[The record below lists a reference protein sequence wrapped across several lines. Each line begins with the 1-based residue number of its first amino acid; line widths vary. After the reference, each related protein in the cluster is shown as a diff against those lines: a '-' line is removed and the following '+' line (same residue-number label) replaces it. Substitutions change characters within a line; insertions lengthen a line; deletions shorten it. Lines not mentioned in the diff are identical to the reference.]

1 MNMSSDIKPITYLKA
16 NAAELLEQINETHR
30 PVIITQNGEPRAVL
44 QDPQSY
50 ENMRNALGML
60 KLISQGEEDI
70 KKGKTR
76 SQENV
81 FDKLEKFLRAK
92 CRGNMTFSGQN
103 QPKNDFF
110 GIIEYIPRNNP
121 SQAQKNLQQNK
132 TGHLQSFSFTKS
144 GPYYPGTTRARSGA
158 VSRTDHF
165 ALESHV

>member
-16 NAAELLEQINETHR
+16 NAADLLEQINETHR

-70 KKGKTR
+70 KKGKTK

-92 CRGNMTFSGQN
+92 
-103 QPKNDFF
+103 
-110 GIIEYIPRNNP
+110 
-121 SQAQKNLQQNK
+121 
-132 TGHLQSFSFTKS
+132 
-144 GPYYPGTTRARSGA
+144 
-158 VSRTDHF
+158 
-165 ALESHV
+165 